1 MPARRWTAPLA
12 LALAIA
18 LVACSAAPPEVPAIG
33 GTVVQSEDLVLGV
46 GMWLVAPDGF
56 GSLTAGALGPAA
68 FLEFEPGQ
76 YLGELVPVGADGAFD
91 LPLPNADDI
100 PEDVLI
106 PAAEALINFVDT
118 PACEVVVSD
127 PSVLVSAHASF
138 GASIPGLYL
147 VTAAYGW
154 SVAIAA
160 DAEIDTTLATMEEA
174 LAGRS
179 LYAWLY
185 ADRPVSITAEGCDFS
200 GGVTGSAELNLCAGW
215 NRVAWVV
222 NDDVTRVSLVNDA
235 STALVVTGYGM

>member
-56 GSLTAGALGPAA
+56 GSLTAGALGPVA

-76 YLGELVPVGADGAFD
+76 SLGELVPVGADGAFD

-118 PACEVVVSD
+118 PACEGVVSD

-154 SVAIAA
+154 AA
-160 DAEIDTTLATMEEA
+160 AP
-174 LAGRS
+174 AGG
-179 LYAWLY
+179 APGGT
-185 ADRPVSITAEGCDFS
+185 APGGQGGGPGGGGHRPVSMTAEGCDFS
-200 GGVTGSAELNLCAGW
+200 GGVTGSAELSLRAGW

-222 NDDVTRVSLVNDA
+222 NDDVTEVSLVNDA